1 MKKAIIMLSV
11 LSALALILC
20 SCNMEKAN
28 TNETA
33 SDTQTAESPTTE
45 TPTSN
50 NTSIKIINT
59 YPTADY
65 ECQLHISDCVILGEV
80 TEELGGKYTN
90 PDNLIKDYANSWVWQ
105 YAIRVDKSYKGN
117 FNEGDIVTVIV
128 ASESGYSPED
138 EQALSVTAAICGGSG
153 ECELKKGQAG
163 VFMLEKS
170 KYFLTD
176 SGNNGYTVVFG
187 SEGAF
192 FPVTE
197 GDASM
202 AENAETVYASNSLK
216 LKLSE
221 LPVDIARAEAEYA
234 NDDGKSELLADDEDE
249 EE

>member
-1 MKKAIIMLSV
+1 MKATILILSV
-11 LSALALILC
+11 LLTFVLLLC
-20 SCNMEKAN
+20 SCGKEAAKASEPV
-28 TNETA
+28 T
-33 SDTQTAESPTTE
+33 DTQPSSEAYVIEV
-45 TPTSN
+45 N
-50 NTSIKIINT
+50 NL
-59 YPTADY
+59 YPAADY
-65 ECQLHISDCVILGEV
+65 EYQLHRADDVILGEV
-80 TEELGGKYTN
+80 IEELGGKYTN
-90 PDNLIKDYANSWVWQ
+90 HDKLIDGYADIWVWQ
-105 YAIRVDKSYKGN
+105 YAVRVDNSYKGY

-138 EQALSVTAAICGGSG
+138 EQALNVTVEVCGGSG
-153 ECELKKGQAG
+153 ECELAKGQTG
-163 VFMLEKS
+163 VFMLK
-170 KYFLTD
+170 KYTD
-176 SGNNGYTVVFG
+176 FKTYDGGDVYTVVFG

-202 AENAETVYASNSLK
+202 SENAETVYASNSLK

>member
-1 MKKAIIMLSV
+1 MKRITVFLSIIMTLV
-11 LSALALILC
+11 FLLC
-20 SCNMEKAN
+20 SCGKEAAKASEPV
-28 TNETA
+28 T
-33 SDTQTAESPTTE
+33 DTQPSSEAYVIEV
-45 TPTSN
+45 SN
-50 NTSIKIINT
+50 L
-59 YPTADY
+59 YPAADY
-65 ECQLHISDCVILGEV
+65 EYQLHRADDVILGEV
-80 TEELGGKYTN
+80 IEELGGKYTN
-90 PDNLIKDYANSWVWQ
+90 HDKLIDGYADIWVWQ
-105 YAIRVDKSYKGN
+105 YAVRVDNSYKGY

-128 ASESGYSPED
+128 ASESGYSPDD
-138 EQALSVTAAICGGSG
+138 EKKINIVVESCGSRQ
-153 ECELKKGQAG
+153 CELAKGQTG
-163 VFMLEKS
+163 VFMLK
-170 KYFLTD
+170 KDAYFKTD
-176 SGNNGYTVVFG
+176 DGGDGYTVVFG